1 MSWTSTVL
9 SSAGSSAL
17 FYVRYVYEAVA
28 AARGVALEA
37 LAGQVEENART
48 FFGWGSSHV

>member
-1 MSWTSTVL
+1 MAPKPFRGKLNEPS
-9 SSAGSSAL
+9 
-17 FYVRYVYEAVA
+17 YVRYAYEAVA